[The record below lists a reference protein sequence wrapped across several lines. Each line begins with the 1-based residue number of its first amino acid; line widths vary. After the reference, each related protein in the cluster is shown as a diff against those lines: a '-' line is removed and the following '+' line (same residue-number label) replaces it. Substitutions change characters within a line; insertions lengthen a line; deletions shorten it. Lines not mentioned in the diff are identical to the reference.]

1 MSQNAFPLHSYASI
15 RLENGATYLPPI
27 IDRLNSYEA
36 RYDGQDERHAFHYP
50 FGHIELKSD
59 HDGYMV
65 SLYASEDLGLNR
77 LKDLA
82 AVAIK
87 LYTKH
92 EAPDILWEGD
102 RAGEQV
108 LPQFRLMRVV
118 STQYFTPHML
128 RVRLAGEDLKRFS
141 LFGAM
146 HVRLLLPTSEVPQP
160 VWPIM
165 GPNGLP
171 FWPDE
176 ARKPAARAYT
186 IRRLNIEEGWMEI
199 DFYLH
204 ETEGLACLWAKNAR
218 TGDMIGL
225 TGPVGRPL
233 RQAKQ
238 YLIGADATGL
248 PAIGRMLEEFSD
260 DVTGHVLIAV
270 DSEADIQPL
279 THPEGIVIEWIID
292 TDHTRAAKILTTRL
306 LAMVWPAESA
316 ENGQGND
323 SFGWFAGEADQA
335 KIIRDYWRKKL
346 GKSRDQ
352 TLIAGYWQKDS
363 TGFMA
368 G

>member
-1 MSQNAFPLHSYASI
+1 MMTEKTVTQNTSPLHSYANI
-15 RLENGATYLPPI
+15 RLTNGATYLPPI

-36 RYDGQDERHAFHYP
+36 RYDGNDERHAFHYP
-50 FGHIELKSD
+50 FGHIELNTSAN
-59 HDGYMV
+59 GYLV
-65 SLYASEDLGLNR
+65 SLHASEDLGLNR

-87 LYTKH
+87 LYTKE

-102 RAGEQV
+102 YAGEQV
-108 LPQFRLMRVV
+108 LPQFRLMQVV
-118 STQYFTPHML
+118 STHHYTPHML

-146 HVRLLLPTSEVPQP
+146 HVRLLLPTTDVPQP

-176 ARKPAARAYT
+176 AKKPAARAYT
-186 IRRLNIEEGWMEI
+186 IRNLNIEEGWMEI
-199 DFYLH
+199 DFYVH
-204 ETEGLACLWAKNAR
+204 ETEGLACIWAKNAGA
-218 TGDMIGL
+218 GDKIGL
-225 TGPVGRPL
+225 MGPVGRPL

-238 YLIGADATGL
+238 YLIGADSTGL
-248 PAIGRMLEEFSD
+248 PAIGRMLEEFEP

-270 DSEADIQPL
+270 DTPADIQPL
-279 THPEGIVIEWIID
+279 THPEGITIEWIIESD
-292 TDHTRAAKILTTRL
+292 QAKASATLIKRL
-306 LAMVWPAESA
+306 CALPWPS
-316 ENGQGND
+316 GDD
-323 SFGWFAGEADQA
+323 SFGWFAAEADDA
-335 KIIRDYWRKKL
+335 KTMRDYWRKQL
-346 GKSRDQ
+346 GKARDQ
-352 TLIAGYWQKDS
+352 TLVAGYWQKNS